1 MEKFNVINPSL
12 LLAPFVKYY
21 WVLETEDDSVVTER
35 TISTGCMSIVFHR
48 GSRLFSSFGNDL
60 QPQSFISGQTKF
72 YTDVTSTG
80 KINMIVVVFQPYAV
94 KAFFPMSMYEFH
106 EKNIALDDIGDP
118 ALNDLKKRVLDTVDD
133 NQCISM
139 IESYLLN
146 RLHSFDEYNMKR
158 IDAVIKG
165 INEQPMI
172 NVTDLSQI
180 ACLSDKQLNRVFAEY
195 VGSMPKEFI
204 RIVRLQRAL
213 YLLQNSAT
221 ENFTQLAY
229 ECGFYDQAHLIKEF
243 KAFSGYTPKEYL
255 LVCDPYSDYFSDP
268 L

>member
-1 MEKFNVINPSL
+1 
-12 LLAPFVKYY
+12 
-21 WVLETEDDSVVTER
+21 
-35 TISTGCMSIVFHR
+35 
-48 GSRLFSSFGNDL
+48 
-60 QPQSFISGQTKF
+60 
-72 YTDVTSTG
+72 
-80 KINMIVVVFQPYAV
+80 
-94 KAFFPMSMYEFH
+94 
-106 EKNIALDDIGDP
+106 
-118 ALNDLKKRVLDTVDD
+118 
-133 NQCISM
+133 M
-139 IESYLLN
+139 IENYLLN

-158 IDAVIKG
+158 IDAVVKG

-172 NVTDLSQI
+172 NVTALSQI

-243 KAFSGYTPKEYL
+243 KAFSGYTAKGISACL
-255 LVCDPYSDYFSDP
+255 
-268 L
+268 